1 MAVAWKDFLKRIFP
15 SPSASA
21 PAEQAERFF
30 QHLHYRFHNDRL
42 LQEALTHRSYI
53 RVVDSQ
59 SVSNERLEYLGDSVL
74 GLVVSEYLYK
84 SYPAYAEG
92 ELTKTKAL
100 LVNEQT
106 LSLVGKNSGLNRF
119 ILLSPDEE
127 DAGGRERHSIVSD
140 ALEAVIGAIYLDG
153 GIEEARRFIISTI
166 IPHIGEV
173 LNDSSQ
179 RNFKGELLEYLQARG
194 RGTPYYE
201 VVEESGPDHA
211 KMFKVGVMTEGKMT
225 GVGEGASKKEAEQR
239 AAEVSLGV
247 LTETDAKEP
256 KESEENGTPPG
267 LA

>member
-1 MAVAWKDFLKRIFP
+1 MAWKDFLKRFFP
-15 SPSASA
+15 SPKAGT
-21 PAEQAERFF
+21 PAEQAENFF
-30 QHLHYRFHNDRL
+30 QHLHYRFHDDRL
-42 LQEALTHRSYI
+42 LQDALTHRSYI
-53 RVVDSQ
+53 RAVDAK

-84 SYPAYAEG
+84 AHPDYAEG

-127 DAGGRERHSIVSD
+127 EAGGRERHSIVSD
-140 ALEAVIGAIYLDG
+140 ALEAVIGAIFLDG
-153 GIEEARRFIISTI
+153 GIDEARRFIISTI

-211 KMFKVGVMTEGKMT
+211 KMFKVGVMTEGTMT

-247 LTETDAKEP
+247 LKEVEVNEP
-256 KESEENGTPPG
+256 KEPDDNGTPPG